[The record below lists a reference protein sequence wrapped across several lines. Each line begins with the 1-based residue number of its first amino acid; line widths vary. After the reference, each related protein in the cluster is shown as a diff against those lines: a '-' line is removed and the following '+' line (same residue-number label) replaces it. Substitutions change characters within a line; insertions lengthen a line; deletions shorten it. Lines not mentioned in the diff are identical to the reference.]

1 MNYLNYEF
9 FDEFKALDNL
19 CKDIYGKS
27 MDNKLGVTLY
37 LEDMEKNH
45 YQGCRDIPSWSA
57 DYYRLKKARN
67 LRNELAHSNNS
78 FSYEM
83 CSEEDILFIHS
94 FHDRIL
100 NQTDPI
106 ALLKKQNTPPPQAHP
121 TNNIPPIYPQQ
132 APLYP
137 QPTYNHNTIN
147 RATSGCLGV
156 VAPFLGIVTYVIILL
171 L

>member
-1 MNYLNYEF
+1 
-9 FDEFKALDNL
+9 
-19 CKDIYGKS
+19 
-27 MDNKLGVTLY
+27 
-37 LEDMEKNH
+37 
-45 YQGCRDIPSWSA
+45 
-57 DYYRLKKARN
+57 
-67 LRNELAHSNNS
+67 
-78 FSYEM
+78 M
-83 CSEEDILFIHS
+83 CSEEDIIFIHS
-94 FHDRIL
+94 FNDRIF

-137 QPTYNHNTIN
+137 QPTYNHNTTN

-156 VAPFLGIVTYVIILL
+156 VATFLGIVTYVIILL

>member
-1 MNYLNYEF
+1 MNYLIYEF

-106 ALLKKQNTPPPQAHP
+106 ALLKKTKYSAASSPSH
-121 TNNIPPIYPQQ
+121 QQ
-132 APLYP
+132 YTSHLSTAGSPLSSAY
-137 QPTYNHNTIN
+137 
-147 RATSGCLGV
+147 L
-156 VAPFLGIVTYVIILL
+156 
-171 L
+171 